1 MSGHQVN
8 VTVTMEAVVGVFV
21 LDLHPLALGMRR
33 IGMTQTTGKI
43 VIQFSQ
49 FL

>member
-8 VTVTMEAVVGVFV
+8 VTVTMEALVDVFV

-33 IGMTQTTGKI
+33 IGRTQTTDKI
-43 VIQFSQ
+43 VIQSAQ